1 MCRRLTGSSPIATPS
16 LPSPTGEKQHR
27 EPREHQK
34 GTDESH
40 KRQVQVSGGDHGVRL
55 LVVAASSPWFENSL
69 ASVRA
74 GTARVTVVGC
84 GYVGLTLA
92 VEHARAGLRVVGIE
106 TNELRAKELRA
117 GTNPVPDVFV
127 GDEELARL
135 RDNGKLT
142 FETAL
147 HSGADVYVICVNTP
161 LRDGSPD
168 LRYIESAG
176 ESVAA
181 VLAAGSLVVLESTTY
196 PGTTEELLGPILASG
211 SGLKAG
217 KDFALAHSP
226 ERINPGDR
234 AWTHRNTPKVVG
246 GLSEACTE
254 LAVAFY
260 SRICDT
266 VVPVSSPRTAEITK
280 LLENSYRVVNIALA
294 NEMSIVCNDFNID
307 PWEVVAAAST
317 KPYGFTPF
325 FPGPGVG
332 GECVPVDPQYLAWR
346 VRSQSSRQFRLLE
359 TASDVN
365 DRMPAHVAQRV
376 AEILNEQSKALRGAQ
391 VLLLGASF
399 KGGSA
404 DARESPALRVADR
417 LARAGA
423 DLAYHDPLVPN
434 ALINGVVNDS
444 QPLTDELIS
453 KSDLV
458 VILTDHPDVDYGT
471 VLELASCIYDT
482 RGVTTKLAGGRAEVY
497 RA

>member
-1 MCRRLTGSSPIATPS
+1 MQTAHGLSPITTSS
-16 LPSPTGEKQHR
+16 LPSPTREKKHR
-27 EPREHQK
+27 EPGEDQN

-40 KRQVQVSGGDHGVRL
+40 KRQVQVCGGDHGVRL
-55 LVVAASSPWFENSL
+55 LVLAASSPWFESSI
-69 ASVRA
+69 ASVRT
-74 GTARVTVVGC
+74 GTARVSVVGC

-92 VEHARAGLRVVGIE
+92 VGHARAGSHVVGIE
-106 TNELRAKELRA
+106 TNELRAKELQA

-127 GDEELARL
+127 GDDELVQL
-135 RDNGKLT
+135 RDDGHLT
-142 FETAL
+142 FETRLRSA
-147 HSGADVYVICVNTP
+147 ADVYVICVNTP

-181 VLAAGSLVVLESTTY
+181 VLASGSLVILESTTY
-196 PGTTEELLGPILASG
+196 PGTTEELLKPILESG
-211 SGLKAG
+211 SGLQAA

-226 ERINPGDR
+226 ERINPGDQS
-234 AWTHRNTPKVVG
+234 WTHRNTPKVVG
-246 GLSEACTE
+246 GLTEACTE

-280 LLENSYRVVNIALA
+280 LLENTYRVVNIALA

-346 VRSQSSRQFRLLE
+346 VRAQSSRQFRLLE
-359 TASDVN
+359 TASDIN

-376 AEILNEQSKALRGAQ
+376 AEILNERSKALRGAR

-423 DLAYHDPLVPN
+423 DLTYHDPLVPN

-444 QPLTDELIS
+444 QSLTDELIS
-453 KSDLV
+453 SSDLV
-458 VILTDHPDVDYGT
+458 VILTDHPDVDYGN
-471 VLELASCIYDT
+471 VLKRAACVYDT
-482 RGVTTKLAGGRAEVY
+482 RGVTSQLAGGRADVY
-497 RA
+497 RS

>member
-1 MCRRLTGSSPIATPS
+1 MA
-16 LPSPTGEKQHR
+16 
-27 EPREHQK
+27 
-34 GTDESH
+34 D
-40 KRQVQVSGGDHGVRL
+40 
-55 LVVAASSPWFENSL
+55 SPWFENSL

-74 GTARVTVVGC
+74 GTARTTVVGC

-92 VEHARAGLRVVGIE
+92 VEHARAGSPVVGIE

-127 GDEELARL
+127 DDEELVRL
-135 RDNGKLT
+135 RDDGKLT
-142 FETAL
+142 FETSLRSPSA
-147 HSGADVYVICVNTP
+147 VYVICVNTP

-168 LRYIESAG
+168 LRYIEAAG
-176 ESVAA
+176 ESVAT
-181 VLAAGSLVVLESTTY
+181 VLTSGSLVVLESTTY
-196 PGTTEELLGPILASG
+196 PGTTEDLLRPILEAG
-211 SGLKAG
+211 SGLEAG
-217 KDFALAHSP
+217 ADFALAHSP

-234 AWTHRNTPKVVG
+234 AWSHRNTPKVVG
-246 GLSEACTE
+246 GLTADCTE
-254 LAVAFY
+254 IAAAFY
-260 SRICDT
+260 ARICDT
-266 VVPVSSPRTAEITK
+266 VVPVTSPRTAEITK

-294 NEMSIVCNDFNID
+294 NEMSIVCNDFKID

-346 VRSQSSRQFRLLE
+346 VRSQAGRQFRLLE
-359 TASDVN
+359 TASDIN
-365 DRMPAHVAQRV
+365 DRMPAHVAQRA
-376 AEILNEQSKALRGAQ
+376 AEILNDRSKALRGAR

-423 DLAYHDPLVPN
+423 DLTYHDPYVPN

-444 QPLTDELIS
+444 QPLIDDLITG
-453 KSDLV
+453 SDLV
-458 VILTDHPDVDYGT
+458 IILTDHPDVDYAN
-471 VLELASCIYDT
+471 VLAKADCVFDT
-482 RGVTTKLAGGRAEVY
+482 RGVTSNLSGRAAIY